1 MDFHPHIL
9 LRMEQ
14 RGVTKAEIIETL
26 NLGWEAEDSKE
37 GTFGKVYVFKYNQ
50 EWEGKIYQEKEVTVY
65 YKEREGLKILLTVK
79 ARYGDSFIRKKG
91 EE

>member
-37 GTFGKVYVFKYNQ
+37 GTFGKVYVFNYNQ

-79 ARYGDSFIRKKG
+79 ARYGDSFIRKEG